1 MQKTANGNGTRRSAP
16 AARGNG
22 APNNKKRSAQ
32 PADFWII
39 LLTMILVVIGLVM
52 VYDASYYAAQQ
63 SSEYNNDGMYF
74 VRKQLWGLAAG
85 VAAMLLFSYRGRMF
99 GIYMDY
105 HIWQKL
111 TFVLLGIAL
120 VLMVMVWIPGVGVTV
135 NGASRWVQIGPLPSI
150 QPSEPAKFAVI
161 VYLAHLFTLRKN
173 EMGDLKRTV
182 GPALLVTGI
191 FCGLLLAQPNMSMLM
206 TYLAVLWLMLWI
218 GGAKWPHLLGLILLG
233 VIVIIIGYFAWPHV
247 VKRLTIFLD
256 PESDPLGD
264 GYQILQSLYAI
275 ANGGFGG
282 VGIGNSIQK
291 YLYLPYRETDF
302 IFAIFAEEFGFIGC
316 LGLFALYWL
325 LIWRCVVVTI
335 QAPDRF
341 GKMLAAGIT
350 AMLAVQVII
359 NIAVVTGSM
368 PPTGLPL
375 PFISSGGTSLAIFLA
390 EIGVMLNISK
400 AARSHRAA

>member
-1 MQKTANGNGTRRSAP
+1 MQNTAKGRGVKQTP
-16 AARGNG
+16 AAKPAAAGQ
-22 APNNKKRSAQ
+22 KRRPAGK
-32 PADFWII
+32 ADFWII
-39 LLTMILVVIGLVM
+39 LLTMVLVAIGLVM
-52 VYDASYYAAQQ
+52 VYDSSYYAAQQ
-63 SSEYNNDGMYF
+63 SDDYEHDSMYF
-74 VRKQLWGLAAG
+74 LKKQLVGLAAG
-85 VAAMLLFSYRGRMF
+85 IAAMALFAGNNRYV
-99 GIYMDY
+99 DY

-111 TFVLLGIAL
+111 MPILLGLAL
-120 VLMVMVWIPGVGVTV
+120 VLMIMVWIPGIGVTV
-135 NGASRWVQIGPLPSI
+135 NNASRWVQIGRLPSI

-161 VYLAHLFTLRKN
+161 VYLAHLFTVRKN
-173 EMGDLKRTV
+173 EMGSFQRTLL
-182 GPALLVTGI
+182 PALGVTGV
-191 FCGLLLAQPNMSMLM
+191 FCVLLFLQPNLSMLM
-206 TYLAVLWLMLWI
+206 TYLAVLWIMLWI
-218 GGAKWPHLLGLILLG
+218 GGAKWQHLLLLVALGIGAIIL
-233 VIVIIIGYFAWPHV
+233 GYFFLPHV

-302 IFAIFAEEFGFIGC
+302 IFAIYAEEFGFIGC
-316 LGLFALYWL
+316 IVLFALYWL
-325 LIWRCVVVTI
+325 LIWRCVIVTVK
-335 QAPDRF
+335 APDRF
-341 GKMLAAGIT
+341 GQLLAAGIT

-400 AARSHRAA
+400 ASRTHVTG

>member
-1 MQKTANGNGTRRSAP
+1 MQKTANGNGTRRTT

-22 APNNKKRSAQ
+22 APNNQKRSAQ

-39 LLTMILVVIGLVM
+39 LLTMILVVIGLIM
-52 VYDASYYAAQQ
+52 VYDSSYYAAQQ
-63 SSEYNNDGMYF
+63 SAEYNHDGMYF
-74 VRKQLWGLAAG
+74 LKKQLVGLVMGIVAMAA
-85 VAAMLLFSYRGRMF
+85 LSYRGRVF
-99 GIYMDY
+99 GVYMDY
-105 HIWQKL
+105 HFWQRI
-111 TFVLLGIAL
+111 TFPLLGIAL
-120 VLMVMVWIPGVGVTV
+120 VLMIMVWIPGVGVTV
-135 NGASRWVQIGPLPSI
+135 NNASRWVQIGPLPSI

-173 EMGDLKRTV
+173 EMGDFMRTV
-182 GPALLVTGI
+182 VPALFITGI
-191 FCGLLLAQPNMSMLM
+191 FCLLLLLQPNMSMLM
-206 TYLAVLWLMLWI
+206 TYIFVLGLMLWI
-218 GGAKWPHLLGLILLG
+218 GGAKWQHLLLLVGLGAVALY
-233 VIVIIIGYFAWPHV
+233 IGFQIWPHV
-247 VKRLTIFLD
+247 AKRMTIFLD

-302 IFAIFAEEFGFIGC
+302 IFAIYAEEFGFIGC
-316 LGLFALYWL
+316 IVLFALYWL
-325 LIWRCVVVTI
+325 LIWRCVIVTVN
-335 QAPDRF
+335 APDRF

-350 AMLAVQVII
+350 IMLAVQVLI
-359 NIAVVTGSM
+359 NIGVVVGCM

-400 AARSHRAA
+400 AARSHRSA